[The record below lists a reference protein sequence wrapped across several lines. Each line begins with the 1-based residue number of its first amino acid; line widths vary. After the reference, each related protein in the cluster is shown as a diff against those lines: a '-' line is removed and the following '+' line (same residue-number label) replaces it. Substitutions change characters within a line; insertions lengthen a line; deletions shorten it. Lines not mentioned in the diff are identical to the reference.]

1 MESVPR
7 IYLHEGKDQGRTP
20 QIREIMAV
28 SRVNDEICTYKK
40 GLDKI

>member
-7 IYLHEGKDQGRTP
+7 IYLREGKDQGRSP
-20 QIREIMAV
+20 QIREIMTV

-40 GLDKI
+40 DLGKI